1 MAKTLTIKEKILAF
15 LEVSGI
21 KKVDFFE
28 RTGIQSSNFKGSNLT
43 SAPGS
48 DMLVKILTSYPE
60 LSAEWLMTGKGDMLK
75 NEAHPRRKTQV
86 NNLISESKDNEQDR
100 VTQINN
106 DFYHSQ
112 DIAMRPRIP
121 FAAAAG
127 ALSISADSATESDCE
142 RFPVIPNF
150 PDYDFTIKVD
160 GESMCPVFQPDDE
173 LACRLV
179 DDAHEVK
186 WGQPY
191 ILDTVDGVVLK
202 TLYDGGDNILCKS
215 INKEGP
221 EPYEVSKSDIL
232 HIASIVGFTRQL
244 QP

>member
-1 MAKTLTIKEKILAF
+1 MTNTSQKEFTIATAEPEPPQYVSKNRDTCKTDRSK
-15 LEVSGI
+15 
-21 KKVDFFE
+21 
-28 RTGIQSSNFKGSNLT
+28 
-43 SAPGS
+43 
-48 DMLVKILTSYPE
+48 PE
-60 LSAEWLMTGKGDMLK
+60 AT
-75 NEAHPRRKTQV
+75 
-86 NNLISESKDNEQDR
+86 
-100 VTQINN
+100 
-106 DFYHSQ
+106 
-112 DIAMRPRIP
+112 RPRIP
-121 FAAAAG
+121 FTAAAG

-142 RFPVIPNF
+142 RFPIIPNF

-179 DDAHEVK
+179 DDVHNVK

-191 ILDTVDGVVLK
+191 ILDTRDGIVLK
-202 TLYDGGDNILCKS
+202 VLYDGGDEIMCKS

-221 EPYEVSKSDIL
+221 APYEVSKSDVL

>member
-1 MAKTLTIKEKILAF
+1 MSECGFISRLQLFMEHEGLNDNQFSIAAGLSNGLIGKAKNNGRGMTATNIEKILIAYPQ
-15 LEVSGI
+15 LSPSWLL
-21 KKVDFFE
+21 
-28 RTGIQSSNFKGSNLT
+28 TGR
-43 SAPGS
+43 
-48 DMLVKILTSYPE
+48 
-60 LSAEWLMTGKGDMLK
+60 GDMLK
-75 NEAHPRRKTQV
+75 QTPGADGDPSRM
-86 NNLISESKDNEQDR
+86 SKDFDACSIDR
-100 VTQINN
+100 TNPG
-106 DFYHSQ
+106 
-112 DIAMRPRIP
+112 ATRPRIP

-142 RFPVIPNF
+142 RFSVIPNF

-160 GESMCPVFQPDDE
+160 GESMCPFFQPDDE

-221 EPYEVSKSDIL
+221 EPYEISKSDVL